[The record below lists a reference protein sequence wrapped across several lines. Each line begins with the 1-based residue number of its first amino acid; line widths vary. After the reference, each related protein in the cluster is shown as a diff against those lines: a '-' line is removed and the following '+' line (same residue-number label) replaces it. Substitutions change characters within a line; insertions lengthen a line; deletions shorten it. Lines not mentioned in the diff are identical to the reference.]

1 MNKKIELNEHPFRA
15 ASLYKLNLKNSKKH
29 NYAYC
34 APRMMLCEIVCL
46 FSTRCICCYLFNS
59 SVLLVVVVVVVVAAA
74 VCCCYYYFRLL
85 YSFINFVRLHCS
97 LQWIPNRWN
106 LTWGGI
112 RSDIL
117 LIFRI
122 KKHFFSYFFFF
133 YSFCCS
139 CLFWC
144 LFFYSCFLRFMYSIC
159 MYAAVAAD
167 RIR

>member
-59 SVLLVVVVVVVVAAA
+59 SVLLVVVVVVVVVAAA

-85 YSFINFVRLHCS
+85 YSFYQLRSLALLTSMDSKPLKSHLRWDTFRCITHFSNKKTLFQLLLLLLLVLLFLFILVFVFLLMFLALH
-97 LQWIPNRWN
+97 
-106 LTWGGI
+106 
-112 RSDIL
+112 
-117 LIFRI
+117 
-122 KKHFFSYFFFF
+122 
-133 YSFCCS
+133 
-139 CLFWC
+139 
-144 LFFYSCFLRFMYSIC
+144 
-159 MYAAVAAD
+159 V
-167 RIR
+167 